1 MAVKTKNPLLLVLF
15 LHPVPKVAFG
25 LPEPSDHFRSIFVVS
40 SHYRRYVANS
50 HYGRKG
56 AEACLWSERR
66 RRVRRRRRAVVRRR
80 RIRNDHGRLH
90 LHCRRAFPQHLM
102 VDVVIYCLANEGKD
116 SVDEAVMVQSAQE
129 EKDGVLLKRG
139 PSSPGATE
147 RSDPWRRRQHRR
159 SGGVAG
165 PVRIEIPSEK
175 ANVSCPGECERN
187 GGRDTDI
194 CVYKGH
200 RSTSR
205 CNRLVRSYHTA
216 ASIRRVNSAFRLSSA
231 VHSPRSSCSSC
242 SWATVGAALFVFVV
256 PWSSS
261 SLWYHHWLRA
271 AWMRKMRRS
280 DSVHANRSPWRIS
293 WPVLPAHVADKAR
306 SVRVSFFSGA
316 LLGRRFQRFRWESSS
331 PSMVWCKKRNWLRRG
346 KQRPSGNHVPFNLVF
361 VRRIAPRQKSRQR
374 RPTLMALIETT
385 DADRS
390 RCQTDRHPLPATRPQ
405 IRARRALSRGFS

>member
-15 LHPVPKVAFG
+15 LHPVPKVA
-25 LPEPSDHFRSIFVVS
+25 IFVVS

-175 ANVSCPGECERN
+175 ANVRPPKHVSVQSTCQIIPHSCLNP
-187 GGRDTDI
+187 
-194 CVYKGH
+194 
-200 RSTSR
+200 SR
-205 CNRLVRSYHTA
+205 QFGIQTFVGSPQPQIFLQLLQLGNYAKVRLR
-216 ASIRRVNSAFRLSSA
+216 
-231 VHSPRSSCSSC
+231 
-242 SWATVGAALFVFVV
+242 
-256 PWSSS
+256 
-261 SLWYHHWLRA
+261 
-271 AWMRKMRRS
+271 
-280 DSVHANRSPWRIS
+280 
-293 WPVLPAHVADKAR
+293 
-306 SVRVSFFSGA
+306 
-316 LLGRRFQRFRWESSS
+316 
-331 PSMVWCKKRNWLRRG
+331 
-346 KQRPSGNHVPFNLVF
+346 
-361 VRRIAPRQKSRQR
+361 PRQSLALENFMARLACPCSFGASQLFLW
-374 RPTLMALIETT
+374 RPPRPKIPALPVGVVVTVHGVVQETK
-385 DADRS
+385 
-390 RCQTDRHPLPATRPQ
+390 LVEE
-405 IRARRALSRGFS
+405 G